1 MNPAGPIVVLA
12 DQPQHPLFSSWLPLP
27 GRPVMGLTKA
37 GIDQA
42 FPEGTALVVTADCY
56 HEPRVTLLRRAIEQ
70 NIPTLVLADGILEFR
85 NTWEHPQ
92 LPPGSL
98 FQPVLGHKL
107 ACIGRSQARVLES
120 WHNGGRCE
128 VTGSP
133 RFDRLLG
140 QRRRERPADAP
151 VRVLV
156 MTALTPYF
164 TEEHHRQVRQ
174 SLLDLKAAFNR
185 RTPQGGPRLEPVWR
199 LTKGLDA
206 EIDVDPTKSE
216 WHGRDLG
223 EVLRHMD
230 AVITTPST
238 SMLEAM
244 LLGLPVALLDYCNV
258 PHYVPA
264 AWRITAPNHLAPTL
278 AELADPPAPKML
290 YQDSVLHD
298 ALECLTPAAPRL
310 RALAEAMILAGDE
323 AQRLGRPLVLPDR
336 IIAYDAVAPAEERFR
351 LDELYPGH
359 PQFGA
364 ADLRA
369 LQVEVGHLRQHTAD
383 VERRAAAVCQL
394 NAQHAQ
400 LTIAWRSKLEAAQ
413 VVAALGLEEPARR
426 LLLDGVN
433 AVKSCQAPPVVLD
446 ALLGLCP
453 ALAPLDPGRA
463 RYLLGMAVKLAT
475 TLKNSPARERAEQ
488 LLAEMDRVAVPA

>member
-1 MNPAGPIVVLA
+1 MNQSGPIVVLA
-12 DQPQHPLFSSWLPLP
+12 DNPQHALFSSWLPLP
-27 GRPVMGLTKA
+27 DRPVVGLTNAK
-37 GIDQA
+37 IDHE
-42 FPEGTALVVTADCY
+42 FPPDTALVVTADCY

-70 NIPTLVLADGILEFR
+70 NIPTLVLADGILEYR

-128 VTGSP
+128 VTGSA

-140 QRRRERPADAP
+140 LRRRERPAGAP

-164 TEEHHRQVRQ
+164 TEEQHRQVRQ
-174 SLLDLKAAFNR
+174 SLRDLKDALSRRPAA
-185 RTPQGGPRLEPVWR
+185 GGVRLEPVWR
-199 LTKGLDA
+199 LTQGLDA
-206 EIDVDPTKSE
+206 EIGVDPSKSE
-216 WHGRDLG
+216 WAGRDLG

-244 LLGLPVALLDYCNV
+244 LLGLPVAVLDYCNV

-264 AWRITAPNHLAPTL
+264 AWRITAASHLAPTL
-278 AELADPPAPKML
+278 AELAEPPAPKLL

-298 ALECLTPAAPRL
+298 ALECLSPAAPRL
-310 RALAEAMILAGDE
+310 RALAEAMIQAGDE
-323 AQRLGRPLVLPDR
+323 ARRLGRPLVLPDR

-351 LDELYPGH
+351 LGELYRGH
-359 PQFGA
+359 PQFGT
-364 ADLRA
+364 DDVRA
-369 LQVEVGHLRQHTAD
+369 LQVEVGHLRQHAAEI
-383 VERRAAAVCQL
+383 ERRAAAACQL
-394 NAQHAQ
+394 SAQHAQ

-413 VVAALGLEEPARR
+413 AVASLGLEEPARQ
-426 LLLDGVN
+426 LLLDGVH
-433 AVKSCQAPPVVLD
+433 AVKSCPLPPVVLD
-446 ALLGLCP
+446 ALLGLTP
-453 ALAPLDPGRA
+453 ALSKLDPGRA
-463 RYLLGMAVKLAT
+463 RYLLGLAVKLAT
-475 TLKNSPARERAEQ
+475 TLRNTPARERAEQ
-488 LLAEMDRVAVPA
+488 LIAEMDRVAMPA